1 MAAETESTCSQAT
14 EHRQAGTPIIE
25 TASATTS
32 ADNANSG
39 SKPYVIAAVGLAALL
54 ALSLSVGSCVSD
66 MITAVAYGINNG
78 LYDDYDYGRR
88 RYDDYDDGDVYERLE
103 ELVREDGRLGS
114 GYGSGTLSTSSL
126 S

>member
-14 EHRQAGTPIIE
+14 EHQQAGTPIIE

-39 SKPYVIAAVGLAALL
+39 SKPYVIAAVGL
-54 ALSLSVGSCVSD
+54 
-66 MITAVAYGINNG
+66 
-78 LYDDYDYGRR
+78 
-88 RYDDYDDGDVYERLE
+88 DYDDGDVYERLE
-103 ELVREDGRLGS
+103 ELVREDDRLGS